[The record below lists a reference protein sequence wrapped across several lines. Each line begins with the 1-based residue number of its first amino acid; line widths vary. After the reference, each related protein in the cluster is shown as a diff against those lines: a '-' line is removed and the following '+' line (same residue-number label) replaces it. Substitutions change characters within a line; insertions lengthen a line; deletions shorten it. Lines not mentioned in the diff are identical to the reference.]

1 MLKTSTRKKY
11 QYKIHHQSTG
21 FPPCIF
27 VIFLVFFFGK
37 IAHAQTDSLSNWRTI
52 VITEISDTLTL
63 DSLTVIPSTVTV
75 KDKSSGNFL
84 DKNNFSIINNKLI
97 FNIEQSEILN
107 SLGEKNIEEGFE
119 ISFRVFPFSLNAAL
133 SHKDTTKIGKQD
145 FSDYVFS
152 YEPKSSTD
160 ELFDFQGL
168 DYQGSFA
175 RGISFGNNQDLVLN
189 SSFNLQLAGDIG
201 DDIEILAAISD
212 NNIPLQ
218 PEGNTRQLQEFDQVF
233 IQLKKDKSKLIA
245 GDYQLTRPA
254 GYFMNY
260 NRRLQGLSFETGA
273 EIGKGT
279 LNGRASG
286 AVARGQF
293 ARNQFFGQE
302 GNQGPYK
309 LVGANNE
316 RFLIVLAGTEKVYID
331 GILLQRGS
339 EDDYTIDYNA
349 GEVIFTANQLI
360 TKDKRIVV
368 EFTYSTD
375 NYLRTVYG
383 TGFNYKTEKLNTYF
397 NLFSEQDARNQSVG
411 QDLTNTQR
419 QLFAESG
426 DAVENRLFPAVDTL
440 ADFDPNR
447 IMYRMVDSLGFDSV
461 FIHTTNPDS
470 ARYVL
475 RFTEVGQ
482 GAGDYI
488 PIQSSANGRIY
499 AWVAPQAG
507 VRGGTHEPVIRLV
520 APQRKQLYTFGAD
533 YQLNKN
539 TNILTEV
546 ALSNTDLNTFSEL
559 NADDNV
565 GMAVRSRIENKIIL
579 GKKRKRPSPTP
590 LQKRRLDSRES
601 ENKNSD
607 FIPSNKNT
615 NSDSLSTNSKTEV
628 PSPTGEGKGEE
639 NPPKPINNQK
649 SKITMTTFVDYEF
662 TDGNFR
668 RIDPYRAVEFLR
680 DWNTDQTI
688 RIDEHLLNTGVNLEK
703 KGLGNIRYTLGTYLR
718 DSVYTGIKHSGEI
731 RGKRKGFELDISG
744 SLLTSQGQKEDSR
757 FFRPKANISQTIKQL
772 NNLKIGI
779 YAEREDNQRFAAR
792 QDTMALSS
800 FKFDVLKAYFQTG
813 ESQTFQWR
821 TEYTRRYDYAPKG
834 RNFGLATVA
843 DEVNLKGLW
852 AKYKHSRLNW
862 NLTYRNLRADSLL
875 SQEMSQETYLGRLEY
890 LLLIKKGFIRS
901 NTVYEL
907 GSGQQ
912 QRIEFTY
919 VQVNPGE
926 GVFTWI
932 DRNMDGVRQLDEFEI
947 ANFTDNADHIRVT
960 TFTND
965 FIRSDDINFSQNIE
979 LNPAKLWR
987 TSKKKPLQ
995 FFSKFRNVATLQIQR
1010 RTLESAQ
1017 VQPWNPFELS
1027 VNDTSLVSLS
1037 ANIRNTLFFNRTNQ
1051 KFGAQFGIQD
1061 NRNRRVLTTGFEA
1074 RRRTE
1079 RSLQTRWNPSKK
1091 VGVTL
1096 DASQGNRLNDSE
1108 FFDTRDFDIDFWEI
1122 EPEVKYIFQKNTRL
1136 TFAYSFADRRNQ
1148 INEKETTQN
1157 HDISAEFTY
1166 NKVSKSEISAKFS
1179 FVNVNYKGERNTP
1192 VEFAILDG
1200 LQNGKNFLWNLTFD
1214 RRISRNVLM
1223 SISYEGRKTGS
1234 NRIVHIGRANV
1245 RATF

>member
-1 MLKTSTRKKY
+1 MTKIFTRKKY
-11 QYKIHHQSTG
+11 HHKTHHKSTR
-21 FPPCIF
+21 FEPCAF
-27 VIFLVFFFGK
+27 VMRFVMCTVLFVFFFGK
-37 IAHAQTDSLSNWRTI
+37 ITYAQTDTLSNWRTI
-52 VITEISDTLTL
+52 TITQISDTLTL

-84 DKNNFSIINNKLI
+84 DENVFSITNNQLI
-97 FNIEQSEILN
+97 FREEIN
-107 SLGEKNIEEGFE
+107 AEEGLE
-119 ISFRVFPFSLNAAL
+119 INFRVFPFSLNAVAT
-133 SHKDTTKIGKQD
+133 HKDTTRIGKED
-145 FSDYVFS
+145 FSDYIFR
-152 YEPKSSTD
+152 YEPVASSD
-160 ELFDFQGL
+160 ELFEFQGL

-245 GDYQLTRPA
+245 GDYQLTRPT

-260 NRRLQGLSFETGA
+260 NRRLQGLSFESGA
-273 EIGKGT
+273 KIGKGT
-279 LNGRASG
+279 LGGRISG

-309 LVGANNE
+309 LIGANNE

-349 GEVIFTANQLI
+349 GEITFTANQLI

-383 TGFNYKTEKLNTYF
+383 TGLNYKTEKLNTYF
-397 NLFSEQDARNQSVG
+397 NLFSEQDAKNQSVG
-411 QDLTNTQR
+411 QDLTDTQR
-419 QLFAESG
+419 QLFAEVG
-426 DAVENRLFPAVDTL
+426 DAVEDRLFPAVDTL

-447 IMYRMVDSLGFDSV
+447 IMYAMVDSLGFDSV
-461 FIHTTNPDS
+461 FVHTTNLDS
-470 ARYVL
+470 ARFVL

-482 GAGDYI
+482 GSGNYI
-488 PIQSSANGRIY
+488 PVQSSANGRIY
-499 AWVAPQAG
+499 AWVAPQSG
-507 VRGGTHEPVIRLV
+507 TPQGTHEPVIRLV

-559 NADDNV
+559 NADDDV
-565 GMAVRSRIENKIIL
+565 GIAVRSRIENEWKI
-579 GKKRKRPSPTP
+579 GKRQTVEG
-590 LQKRRLDSRES
+590 RRRTRDSVVVDS
-601 ENKNSD
+601 
-607 FIPSNKNT
+607 IPSTVNRQP
-615 NSDSLSTNSKTEV
+615 STV
-628 PSPTGEGKGEE
+628 
-639 NPPKPINNQK
+639 
-649 SKITMTTFVDYEF
+649 TTFVDYEF
-662 TDGNFR
+662 ADANFR
-668 RIDPYRAVEFLR
+668 RIDPYRAIEFLR
-680 DWNTDQTI
+680 DWNTDRTV

-718 DSVYTGIKHSGEI
+718 DSIYTGIKHSAEM
-731 RGKRKGFELDISG
+731 RGGRKGFEVDISG
-744 SLLTSQGQKEDSR
+744 SLLTSQGLKEDTR
-757 FFRPKANISQTIKQL
+757 FFRPKANLSKTFAKL
-772 NNLKIGI
+772 NDLKIGV
-779 YAEREDNQRFAAR
+779 YGEREDNQRYGAGE
-792 QDTMALSS
+792 DTMQLSS
-800 FKFDVLKAYFQTG
+800 FKFDILKAYFQTG

-821 TEYTRRYDYAPKG
+821 TEYTRRYDYAPRG
-834 RNFGLATVA
+834 ADFGLATVA

-862 NLTYRNLRADSLL
+862 NLTYRNMRADSLL
-875 SQEMSQETYLGRLEY
+875 TQERSQETYLGRLEY
-890 LLLIKKGFIRS
+890 LLLVKQGFIRA

-926 GVFTWI
+926 GVYTWI

-965 FIRSDDINFSQNIE
+965 FIRSDNVNFSQSVE
-979 LNPAKLWR
+979 MNPAKLWR
-987 TSKKKPLQ
+987 TSKRKPLQ
-995 FFSKFRNVATLQIQR
+995 FLSKFRNVTQLQIQR
-1010 RTLESAQ
+1010 KTLESAE

-1027 VNDTSLVSLS
+1027 VNDTSLVSLT

-1061 NRNRRVLTTGFEA
+1061 NRNRRILTTGYEA

-1079 RSLQTRWNPSKK
+1079 RSLQVRWNPSKK
-1091 VGVTL
+1091 VGVKL
-1096 DASQGNRLNDSE
+1096 DASQGSRFNDSE
-1108 FFDTRDFDIDFWEI
+1108 FFEVKDYDIDFWEI
-1122 EPEVKYIFQKNTRL
+1122 APEVKYIFRKNTRL
-1136 TFAYSFADRRNQ
+1136 TLAYTFADRRNQ

-1157 HDISAEFTY
+1157 HDISTEFTY
-1166 NKVSKSEISAKFS
+1166 NKVSKSEVSAKFS
-1179 FVNVNYKGERNTP
+1179 FVNVTYTGIRNTP
-1192 VEFAILDG
+1192 VEYAMLDG

-1234 NRIVHIGRANV
+1234 NRTVHIGRANV

>member
-1 MLKTSTRKKY
+1 MIKTFTRKENY
-11 QYKIHHQSTG
+11 RKIHRRSAG
-21 FPPCIF
+21 FKTCASAISVVF
-27 VIFLVFFFGK
+27 FVFFFCE
-37 IAHAQTDSLSNWRTI
+37 IAYAQTDTLSNWRTI
-52 VITEISDTLTL
+52 TIAEISDTLTL
-63 DSLTVIPSTVTV
+63 DSLTIIPSTVTI

-84 DKNNFSIINNKLI
+84 DENVFSIIDNKLV
-97 FNIEQSEILN
+97 FSKEI
-107 SLGEKNIEEGFE
+107 KAEEGLE
-119 ISFRVFPFSLNAAL
+119 INFRVMPFAL
-133 SHKDTTKIGKQD
+133 GAVAMHKDTTRIGKQD
-145 FSDYVFS
+145 FSDYIFR
-152 YEPKSSTD
+152 YEPVASSD
-160 ELFDFQGL
+160 ELFEFQGL

-245 GDYQLTRPA
+245 GDYQLTRPV

-260 NRRLQGLSFETGA
+260 NRRLQGLSFESGA
-273 EIGKGT
+273 KIGKGV
-279 LNGRASG
+279 LGGRVSG

-349 GEVIFTANQLI
+349 GEITFTANQLI

-383 TGFNYKTEKLNTYF
+383 TGLSYKTEKLNTYF
-397 NLFSEQDARNQSVG
+397 NLFSEQDAKNQSVG
-411 QDLTNTQR
+411 QDLTDAQR
-419 QLFAESG
+419 QLFAETG
-426 DAVENRLFPAVDTL
+426 DAVEDRLFPAVDTL

-447 IMYRMVDSLGFDSV
+447 IMYAMVDSLGFDSV
-461 FIHTTNPDS
+461 FVHTTNSDS
-470 ARYVL
+470 ARFVL

-482 GAGDYI
+482 GSGNYI
-488 PIQSSANGRIY
+488 PVQSSANGRIY
-499 AWVAPQAG
+499 AWVAPLAG
-507 VRGGTHEPVIRLV
+507 VSQGTHEPVIRLV

-565 GMAVRSRIENKIIL
+565 GVAVRSRIENEIVL
-579 GKKRKRPSPTP
+579 GKKRKRPPPNP
-590 LQKRRLDSRES
+590 LQRGRLDSL
-601 ENKNSD
+601 ENNAGE
-607 FIPSNKNT
+607 
-615 NSDSLSTNSKTEV
+615 LS
-628 PSPTGEGKGEE
+628 PFGGGRGEE
-639 NPPKPINNQK
+639 NTPNPITNHQ
-649 SKITMTTFVDYEF
+649 SPITLKTFVDYEF
-662 TDGNFR
+662 TDANFR
-668 RIDPYRAVEFLR
+668 RIDPYRAIEFLR
-680 DWNTDQTI
+680 DWNTDRTV

-718 DSVYTGIKHSGEI
+718 DSIYTGIKHSAEM
-731 RGKRKGFELDISG
+731 RGAHKGFEVDVSG
-744 SLLTSQGQKEDSR
+744 SLLTSQGLKEDTR
-757 FFRPKANISQTIKQL
+757 FFRPKTNISQTIKQL
-772 NNLKIGI
+772 NNLKIGV
-779 YAEREDNQRFAAR
+779 YGEREDNQRFGTGR
-792 QDTMALSS
+792 DTMEVSS
-800 FKFDVLKAYFQTG
+800 FKFDILKAYLQTG

-821 TEYTRRYDYAPKG
+821 TEYTRRYDYLPNGAD
-834 RNFGLATVA
+834 FGLATVA

-862 NLTYRNLRADSLL
+862 NLTYRNMRADSIL
-875 SQEMSQETYLGRLEY
+875 SQEKSQETYLGRLEY
-890 LLLIKKGFIRS
+890 LLLIKQGFIRA

-926 GVFTWI
+926 GVYTWI

-965 FIRSDDINFSQNIE
+965 FIRSDNVNFNQSVE

-995 FFSKFRNVATLQIQR
+995 FLSKFRNVTQLQIQR
-1010 RTLESAQ
+1010 KTLESAE

-1027 VNDTSLVSLS
+1027 VSDTSLVSLT

-1061 NRNRRVLTTGFEA
+1061 NRNRRILTTGYEA
-1074 RRRTE
+1074 RRRAE
-1079 RSLQTRWNPSKK
+1079 RSLQLRWNPSKT
-1091 VGVTL
+1091 VGVKL
-1096 DASQGNRLNDSE
+1096 DASQGNRFNDSE
-1108 FFDTRDFDIDFWEI
+1108 FFEVKDYDIDFWEI
-1122 EPEVKYIFQKNTRL
+1122 APEVKCIFRKNTRL
-1136 TFAYSFADRRNQ
+1136 TLAYTFADRRNQ
-1148 INEKETTQN
+1148 INEKETAQN
-1157 HDISAEFTY
+1157 HDISTEFTY
-1166 NKVSKSEISAKFS
+1166 NKVSKSEVSAKFS
-1179 FVNVNYKGERNTP
+1179 FVNVIYTGARNTP
-1192 VEFAILDG
+1192 VEYAMLDG

-1234 NRIVHIGRANV
+1234 NRTVHIGRANV